1 MTERVGSGG
10 PPSVPQQ
17 VSQTDS
23 AEKVSQSETKPAQ
36 SAPPDNTT
44 STPEPPKPQNP
55 TAKMAEFALTG
66 MARAAQFANFT
77 KEETPKLPTD
87 EVLKRNDNQKEPK
100 PETQELQKQVN
111 QWRAENGKKP
121 IKEDGFFGPKTEAAV
136 QEFQKA
142 NGLKKDGQAGVQTQN
157 HILLENDPGFKK
169 LDGGVKDQV
178 RKQMSDYDKDS
189 AKIQNLRDFATA
201 PGLSKLSTAHQQ
213 QMLDMQKAHPDDPKF
228 TSQLKTLANDSTF
241 QNLNDATK
249 TRVLNDVSKYA
260 GDPGKIDNL
269 TKLSTSP
276 GFDKLKNTEQNK
288 MLDTLAKKPDDAQLA
303 EGLGRAASHPGY
315 TGSSDSIKNS
325 IVDTFAGASPLT
337 KEKVDSTLG
346 LYDSAQFKKLTDSEK
361 AIVADGVKASKADPK
376 YADSMG
382 KLLAD
387 PKFQGLGA
395 AEKTA
400 VLSQVKNYPDAR
412 SVNNVDRLLQK
423 DWFKDQSIDDK
434 QRSLKTVAYLSQYDA
449 GDRKVIDNTL
459 EKMVGEKSDFK
470 LVWKDYPN
478 NGKAIYYGEGD
489 NKTLWLNKGMLP
501 ADNNKMVENATT
513 KELVVATSAH
523 EINHLMNND
532 KVANTFHYYEAEYRA
547 WYVGFEAK
555 NGRPPTNQ
563 EAIEQR
569 MRWQLNKDG
578 PYGGPAEEAMK
589 DPKEAQ
595 KFYDVWSK
603 MSGQKVDASNWK
615 TVVYSDASKWTTA
628 SDPAPVPS
636 GNVDN
641 H

>member
-1 MTERVGSGG
+1 MTERVGSG

-17 VSQTDS
+17 VSSTDS
-23 AEKVSQSETKPAQ
+23 TEKVNQSETKPAQ
-36 SAPPDNTT
+36 SAPADSTPT
-44 STPEPPKPQNP
+44 TPEPQKTQNP
-55 TAKMAEFALTG
+55 ATKMAEFALTG
-66 MARAAQFANFT
+66 MARAAQFADFT
-77 KEETPKLPTD
+77 KEEPKLPTD
-87 EVLKRNDNQKEPK
+87 ELLKRNDNQKEPK
-100 PETQELQKQVN
+100 PEVQELQKQVN

-121 IKEDGFFGPKTEAAV
+121 IKEDGFYGSKTETAV

-142 NGLKKDGQAGVQTQN
+142 NHLQKDGQAGVQTQN

-169 LDGGVKDQV
+169 LDGGIKDQV
-178 RKQMSDYDKDS
+178 RKQMSDYEKDS
-189 AKIQNLRDFATA
+189 GKIQNLRDFATA

-288 MLDTLAKKPDDAQLA
+288 MLDTLAKHPDDAQLA
-303 EGLGRAASHPGY
+303 EGLGKLPSHPGY

-325 IVDTFAGASPLT
+325 IVDTFEGSSPLT

-346 LYDSAQFKKLTDSEK
+346 LYDSAQFKKLTDGEK
-361 AIVADGVKASKADPK
+361 AIVADGVKASKANPE
-376 YADSMG
+376 YADGMK
-382 KLLAD
+382 KLLND

-423 DWFKDQSIDDK
+423 DWFKDQDLADK

-501 ADNNKMVENATT
+501 ADNNKMIENGTT

-532 KVANTFHYYEAEYRA
+532 KVANTYKYYEAEYRA

-555 NGRPPTNQ
+555 NGKPPTNQ

-595 KFYDVWSK
+595 KFYDIWSK

-615 TVVYSDASKWTTA
+615 TVVYSDASKWKTA
-628 SDPAPVPS
+628 NDPAPVPG